1 MLSPTNFNQSGCS
14 TVDYKTLLRTPLF
27 FLKLNRKLLRYQGV
41 WGVLFIGELFTTFT
55 IVAKFLKSKYPFYKF
70 LIFFKRHEIYYC
82 YALFPCHVYRTFPQ
96 LFPFHHIH
104 AFCSGSPI
112 FPPSRYEQ
120 GLEDYEEAAQRV
132 EQEQLQ
138 EQKVS
143 RQQQLSGL
151 ARPFMTLFSVLGN
164 ALSSGRSM
172 QVATGPDPSW
182 LFRGILGA
190 GRKGDDGQVGKSTSS
205 DDDDAADNQN
215 GNEYFRWWQS
225 FYFAYF
231 GHEDGADGGLV
242 DELVGG

>member
-1 MLSPTNFNQSGCS
+1 MIVTRERFPNICYFRARSTAHFHNFSHFITFMRS
-14 TVDYKTLLRTPLF
+14 VLVLPL
-27 FLKLNRKLLRYQGV
+27 
-41 WGVLFIGELFTTFT
+41 
-55 IVAKFLKSKYPFYKF
+55 PD
-70 LIFFKRHEIYYC
+70 
-82 YALFPCHVYRTFPQ
+82 
-96 LFPFHHIH
+96 
-104 AFCSGSPI
+104 

-182 LFRGILGA
+182 LFRGILGGT

-205 DDDDAADNQN
+205 DDDAADNQN
-215 GNEYFRWWQS
+215 GNEYFR
-225 FYFAYF
+225 
-231 GHEDGADGGLV
+231 
-242 DELVGG
+242 